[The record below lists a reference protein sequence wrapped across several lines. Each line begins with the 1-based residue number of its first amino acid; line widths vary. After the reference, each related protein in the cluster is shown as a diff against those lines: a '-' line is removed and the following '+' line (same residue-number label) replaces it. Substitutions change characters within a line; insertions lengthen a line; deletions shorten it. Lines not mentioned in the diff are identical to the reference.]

1 MLLQDIRVASGLQL
15 RFIIFYSTASIEF
28 DIDIVVMPF
37 LSHSIPWLSLSR
49 LFEYR
54 GPKSGPGP
62 QEPHLHTEEKL
73 AHRKQLEH
81 FATTF
86 QEIVRE
92 HSIIERGRYSTA
104 QAYRDRATTWTASSL
119 EESTAQGHEAH
130 SSNDR
135 HERREQEGSIET
147 PSVSVNARTS
157 TPSIE
162 TRRVFPAYFSNT
174 YMSFVPPTSGGAYG
188 REGLL
193 ESLADVSTWIDY
205 YVRYK
210 RYWGRDDQSFNDEEY
225 KALWLDVKSCSDILR
240 LLVIDAATT
249 SDEFQRKERI
259 STLLLL
265 ANHPEVGL
273 EGSLQD
279 GMSCCNLSSGFSTLL
294 EKAAMVFIFLN
305 LLLASEEAD
314 KDRKL
319 LRPCHNL
326 AQYNSYRGSYLLI
339 PLLPRPAYMN
349 MRSYLWMRD
358 EVLHEHGHAIEHVY
372 FNPLFA
378 PRPSGRRSRHLI
390 FEGEPASRSKEE
402 KLERDVMADRQNL
415 HEALKQMWKIL
426 IFCDMAFR
434 EAGRHI
440 NWEKVTLDAIRELSL
455 GSVDKLVGKAWDC
468 YEADRQEEEG
478 SYAFYADTGK
488 N

>member
-1 MLLQDIRVASGLQL
+1 
-15 RFIIFYSTASIEF
+15 
-28 DIDIVVMPF
+28 MPF
-37 LSHSIPWLSLSR
+37 LSHSLPWLSLSR

-54 GPKSGPGP
+54 GPKSGPGT
-62 QEPHLHTEEKL
+62 QEPHLHTEEKP

-81 FATTF
+81 FAKTF

-92 HSIIERGRYSTA
+92 HSIIERGRYSIA

-119 EESTAQGHEAH
+119 EEPAAQGHEAQ
-130 SSNDR
+130 SNNDR
-135 HERREQEGSIET
+135 HDRREQEDSIGT
-147 PSVSVNARTS
+147 PNVSANARTTKPS
-157 TPSIE
+157 TE
-162 TRRVFPAYFSNT
+162 TRRVFPAYFSKT
-174 YMSFVPPTSGGAYG
+174 YMSFVPQSSGHAYG

-193 ESLADVSTWIDY
+193 ESLADISTWIGY

-210 RYWGRDDQSFNDEEY
+210 RYWGRDDHNFGGEEY
-225 KALWLDVKSCSDILR
+225 NALWLDVKSCSDILR

-249 SDEFQRKERI
+249 SDESQRKERI

-265 ANHPEVGL
+265 ANHPNVGL
-273 EGSLQD
+273 EGFLRD

-294 EKAAMVFIFLN
+294 EKTATVFIFLN
-305 LLLASEEAD
+305 LLLALEDAD
-314 KDRKL
+314 KHRKL
-319 LRPCHNL
+319 LRPCYDL
-326 AQYNSYRGSYLLI
+326 AQYNSYRGSYLLV

-358 EVLHEHGHAIEHVY
+358 EVLHEHGHAIEHVF

-390 FEGEPASRSKEE
+390 FEGEPASGGEEE
-402 KLERDVMADRQNL
+402 KIERDIMADRQSL
-415 HEALKQMWKIL
+415 HEALKQMWKVL

-440 NWEKVTLDAIRELSL
+440 NWEKVILNAIRELFL
-455 GSVDKLVGKAWDC
+455 GSADKLVGKAWDW
-468 YEADRQEEEG
+468 YQADREEEEEG
-478 SYAFYADTGK
+478 SFAFYVDTGK
-488 N
+488 D